1 MNKEEIKYQR
11 AKKRVEALRG
21 FYVHLTVYVIVNL
34 FLFLLNI
41 FASPGSLWF
50 YWPLLGWG
58 IAIVLHAVSVFGS
71 GRLSGTDWEEK
82 KIREIMEEYDDTVTH
97 S

>member
-1 MNKEEIKYQR
+1 MNEEEIKHRR

-21 FYVHLTVYVIVNL
+21 FYIHLGVYVLVNL

-41 FASPGSLWF
+41 ITSPDRLWF

-58 IAIVLHAVSVFGS
+58 IGVIAQAFSVFGA
-71 GRLSGTDWEEK
+71 DWEEK
-82 KIREIMEEYDDTVTH
+82 KIREIMKKEEKD
-97 S
+97 